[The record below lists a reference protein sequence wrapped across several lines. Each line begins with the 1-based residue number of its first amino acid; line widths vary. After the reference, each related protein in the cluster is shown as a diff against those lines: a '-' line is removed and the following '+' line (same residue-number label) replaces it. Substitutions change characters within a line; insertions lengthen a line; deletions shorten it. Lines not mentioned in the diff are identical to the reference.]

1 MRRNDGHVQRQG
13 RIYRFSIDGREY
25 AAFIWEFGKQF
36 QGRIEEHPQIP
47 VSTART
53 ALAVRDALQQ
63 SLVTQAAPE

>member
-53 ALAVRDALQQ
+53 ALAVRDALRDW
-63 SLVTQAAPE
+63 LTTHPPT